1 MKAPLAFRT
10 STVLAVSLALGFTT
24 GCHRDPNKQKQ
35 KYLESGK
42 RYAADGKLKEASIQF
57 ANALKVDHNFGD
69 AHYEL
74 SKVYLKQGSMLP
86 AYAELMRTVDLQP
99 TNLQARIDLG
109 SMLVAANEPDRAA
122 EQAKAILVAEPN
134 NADAYALL
142 ANIAARKGD
151 RAGALT
157 QIQHAISLDP
167 HKSNYHA
174 MLGLLQAGDPAT
186 AAAGEEELRKAVAID
201 GKNLSSRLVLASLL
215 ERKGDMAGA
224 EENLKAAIV
233 ADPKNEIA
241 RVTLA
246 DLYQRQGNT
255 AKAEETLQQASDD
268 INDTTAGADM
278 FANYLIRARQ
288 LDRAETAYADLIAKH
303 PKSTPLKVAYA
314 RILILKKDLVKARA
328 VIAEL
333 EKTDS
338 SAPNVALLNSL
349 ILLND
354 GKTQEAF
361 DDLQKASKANP
372 DNVQLKIWL
381 GRAARAKGDLPAA
394 QQAFRDATRLNPKSM
409 EAQEGLAQTAIDLRD
424 FTGLAQTAEAAMAIA
439 PQSPLPYLWRGMA
452 EGSQKDYAR
461 ADADFNTAIKYDPKN
476 PGPYL
481 ELAQLRLL
489 QQHVPEAQSLL
500 EQSLALN
507 PNSSR
512 ALRILASSYLFQK
525 QPAKAISRVQ
535 EQIAKAPQNGDMY
548 TLLADLQLQT
558 GDSKAALVSA
568 QKAIQLSPSDP
579 NATMT
584 FTRAQISQGDTG
596 KAIETWQQWLKTH
609 PNDAQAYT
617 LLGSLQEA
625 QGNRDQAMDSYKK
638 ALQIQP
644 EQPIASNN
652 LAYLMIEAGQNSDV
666 ALSLAQVARRAL
678 PNSSSTADTLAW
690 VYYQKGNYTSA
701 RSLLEDALKTAPDDA
716 SIHYHLGMTYS
727 KLANPAD
734 AAIHLKKAAALA
746 PNSQTAKDAEKAL
759 SSLT

>member
-1 MKAPLAFRT
+1 MRTPLALRI
-10 STVLAVSLALGFTT
+10 STVLAVSLTLGFTS

-42 RYAADGKLKEASIQF
+42 RYAADGKLKEATIQF
-57 ANALKVDHNFGD
+57 SNALKVDHNFAE

-74 SKVYLKQGSMLP
+74 SKVFLKQGSMLP

-99 TNLQARIDLG
+99 SNVQARIELG
-109 SMLVAANEPDRAA
+109 SMLVAAHELDRAT
-122 EQAKAILVAEPN
+122 EQAKAVLAIQAN

-151 RAGALT
+151 RPEAIA

-167 HKSNYHA
+167 SKSNYHS
-174 MLGLLQAGDPAT
+174 MLGLLQLGDPAT
-186 AAAGEEELRKAVAID
+186 ASAGEEDIRKAVSLD
-201 GKNLSSRLVLASLL
+201 PKSVSPRLILASLL

-224 EENLKAAIV
+224 EENLKGAIA

-246 DLYQRQGNT
+246 DLYQRQGNA
-255 AKAEETLQQASDD
+255 AKAEETLRQASDD
-268 INDTTAGADM
+268 INDTTGGADM
-278 FANYLIRARQ
+278 LANYLIRNKQ
-288 LDRAETAYADLIAKH
+288 LDEADSSYTALIAKH
-303 PKSTPLKVAYA
+303 PQSVPLKVAYA
-314 RILILKKDLVKARA
+314 RILILKKDLPKARA
-328 VIAEL
+328 IIAEL

-354 GKTQEAF
+354 GKVNEAVE
-361 DDLQKASKANP
+361 DLQKAAKANP

-381 GRAARAKGDLPAA
+381 GRAARAKGDLPTA
-394 QQAFRDATRLNPKSM
+394 QAAFRDATRLNPKSM

-424 FTGLAQTAEAAMAIA
+424 FSGLSQTAEAAMAIA

-476 PGPYL
+476 AGPYL

-489 QQHVPEAQSLL
+489 QQRIPEGQALL
-500 EQSLALN
+500 QQALTIN
-507 PNSSR
+507 PDSSR
-512 ALRILASSYLFQK
+512 ALRILASTYIFQK
-525 QPAKAISRVQ
+525 QPAKALSLVQ
-535 EQIAKAPQNGDMY
+535 QQIAKSPKNSDMY
-548 TLLADLQLQT
+548 ALLADLQLQS
-558 GDSKAALVSA
+558 GDAKASLESA
-568 QKAIQLSPSDP
+568 QKAVQLNPADQ

-584 FTRAQISQGDTG
+584 YTRAQINLGETG
-596 KAIETWQQWLKTH
+596 KAIDTWQQWLKVH
-609 PNDAQAYT
+609 PNDPQAYT

-644 EQPIASNN
+644 EQPIAANN
-652 LAYLMIEAGQNSDV
+652 LAYLMVETGQNTDV

-678 PNSSSTADTLAW
+678 PDSSSTADTLAW

-701 RSLLEDALKTAPDDA
+701 RSLLEDALKISPDNA

-734 AAIHLKKAAALA
+734 ATIHLKKAVALA
-746 PNSQTAKDAEKAL
+746 PNTQTAKDAEKAL